1 LAKKANNVTNYTKA
15 RKNQDVHL
23 GVPEKPIPRN
33 TQLCIAVL
41 RSLQPRSTSWAAVGG
56 GLQCNDRRPVGFTDE
71 TVEDVQ
77 VFVLFLTP
85 YRGLGIEQHRSS
97 ARRAEQAPL
106 QYFLL
111 FVFDEGKAKQE
122 GTAP

>member
-1 LAKKANNVTNYTKA
+1 MYCRFKVTATPLNK
-15 RKNQDVHL
+15 L
-23 GVPEKPIPRN
+23 GSR
-33 TQLCIAVL
+33 
-41 RSLQPRSTSWAAVGG
+41 RG